1 MSHPYTK
8 PEAILQLEQE
18 LGFELTDCT
27 DASSDT
33 NAVARQPKSY
43 VCNQE
48 GEVIQLILAGCD
60 LKATPNLLAFGKLQC
75 LDLSYNK
82 ISRIEQLDSLTKL
95 MSLELWSNQL
105 TSFVGLDKLTNLQSL
120 KLSSN
125 RLMNTEGLDKLTNLK
140 SLELWGNQI
149 TSIVGLHKL
158 TNLQSLELNSNQ
170 ITSIVGLHKLTNL
183 QSLIL
188 SSNQL
193 TSIEGLDELTNL
205 HSLVLRSNLLTSIL
219 GLDKLTNLHSLVLSC
234 KQLMNIVGLD
244 KLTNLQSLR
253 LSSNQLTSI
262 VGLDKLTNL
271 QSLELWGNQLTN
283 IVGLDKLTNLQS
295 LKLWGNQLTSIVE
308 LDKLTNLQTLKVSGN
323 QLSNTEGLD
332 KLTNLQ
338 SLDLSYNQLTSIV
351 GLGKLTNLQSL
362 NLRDNQLSSIVGLGK
377 LTNLQSLKVRNNL
390 LSSIVGLDK
399 LTDLQSLE
407 LSHNQLTSI
416 VGLDKLGKLE
426 DLDLS
431 DNQLSQ
437 INGLASLLGLRTLN
451 LSENQLSEIEG
462 LNSLSRLESLDLSD
476 NNLSV
481 IENLPQPSL
490 KILRVGGNNIE
501 YIRRTHSDE
510 GSELPPCRLIFA
522 PYENHLGDIQRWQLR
537 KPSEKLDLPIK
548 VMLLGNHSSG
558 KSTFLNSLCK
568 RKKKTG
574 STHVLRVVKR
584 ERLGA
589 NFYDFGGQDF
599 YHGIYH
605 AFYSS
610 GALYMLFWR
619 QELDKNS
626 RGVELVKGEDA
637 HKQKVLNFNRNYWL
651 GQIRYADRQRRIVG
665 RDSSNGENI
674 NGENI
679 LVVQTYADRDHQ
691 QNLRGGTF
699 RVREEFYIA
708 LEREG
713 TEAQN
718 NLLQERDE
726 VAKRYLH
733 LRLEEEIA
741 RLSKKMSIDVTKS
754 EKSLYNYTLNK
765 KKRKK
770 SHCPIRIEDLRK
782 AMPNYTDTTSS
793 LKGELHQLYL
803 HGEVLYYK
811 DDKELS
817 DLVWLDPEA
826 TVNYI
831 HTKILNKRII
841 GRKGIVEKK
850 VLEKKDEHLVRL
862 LELEKVIYDNGQEYI
877 IPGYLPLADG
887 DEMYEWLKLS
897 YLQPN
902 ITLKFEHFIPFG
914 LINQLICYYGQGEND
929 LKKFWRDQLFFTL
942 VNMPSEK
949 ESIKREREGSLL
961 YPEDRGPETY
971 PKGRYMVWVSLN
983 HEQLTIEVYIKPIDQ
998 GVEHLVIQVER
1009 MLLQDIL
1016 DMYWSNLPP
1025 SNDERYLSR
1034 RRQEHRRLR
1043 QDFPIEDLYISTS
1056 KLPLCQERRLF
1067 VNLASID
1074 NYDPEKGVVGAGVS
1088 RGIAV
1093 GYPLNEDGTLD
1104 KGQAQPIS
1112 LRSFQHLTDN
1122 KHIGKMKKVFIS
1134 YSKEDK
1140 AELKICLQFFKPLE
1154 DQGLVTIYFDERT
1167 EAGAEIHPTI
1177 HKEISEAD
1185 VIVVLV
1191 SPSLLSTDY
1200 ITRLELPLAKKL
1212 RKRIFPFVL
1221 KPCMWEDNEIINA
1234 VYVSL
1239 KGEEASQKVLFDR
1252 KSGAYV
1258 SEGIKLDVWRKFM
1271 EEFKKKVLY
1280 I

>member
-1 MSHPYTK
+1 MSHPTTK

-18 LGFELTDCT
+18 LGFELTL
-27 DASSDT
+27 APSSTSDSKT
-33 NAVARQPKSY
+33 Y
-43 VCNQE
+43 TCDHE
-48 GEVIQLILAGCD
+48 GEVIELNLSKCD
-60 LKATPNLLAFGKLQC
+60 LEEVPNLLAFEKLQI
-75 LDLSYNK
+75 LNLSYNK
-82 ISRIEQLDSLTKL
+82 ISHI
-95 MSLELWSNQL
+95 
-105 TSFVGLDKLTNLQSL
+105 
-120 KLSSN
+120 
-125 RLMNTEGLDKLTNLK
+125 EGLDKLTNLK
-140 SLELWGNQI
+140 SLELRG
-149 TSIVGLHKL
+149 
-158 TNLQSLELNSNQ
+158 
-170 ITSIVGLHKLTNL
+170 
-183 QSLIL
+183 
-188 SSNQL
+188 NQL
-193 TSIEGLDELTNL
+193 THIE
-205 HSLVLRSNLLTSIL
+205 
-219 GLDKLTNLHSLVLSC
+219 GLDKLTNLKSLNLWNNQLTRIEGLDKLTNLKSLDLGWNQITSIEGLDTLANLDSLDLSC
-234 KQLMNIVGLD
+234 NQITSIEGLDKLTNLKSLNLIDNQLTRIEGLDKLANLDSLELSDNQLTHIEGLDKLDNLKSLNLSCNQITRIEALDKLANLRSLNLWNNQLTRIEGLDKLANLRSLNLWNNQLTRIEGLDKLANLDSLDLSSNQITSIEGLD
-244 KLTNLQSLR
+244 KLTNLQSLG
-253 LSSNQLTSI
+253 LSDNQLTRI
-262 VGLDKLTNL
+262 EGLDKLVNL
-271 QSLELWGNQLTN
+271 QSLDLSGNQLTR
-283 IVGLDKLTNLQS
+283 I
-295 LKLWGNQLTSIVE
+295 
-308 LDKLTNLQTLKVSGN
+308 
-323 QLSNTEGLD
+323 EGLD

-338 SLDLSYNQLTSIV
+338 SLDLSDNQLT
-351 GLGKLTNLQSL
+351 
-362 NLRDNQLSSIVGLGK
+362 
-377 LTNLQSLKVRNNL
+377 
-390 LSSIVGLDK
+390 
-399 LTDLQSLE
+399 
-407 LSHNQLTSI
+407 H
-416 VGLDKLGKLE
+416 
-426 DLDLS
+426 
-431 DNQLSQ
+431 
-437 INGLASLLGLRTLN
+437 
-451 LSENQLSEIEG
+451 IEG
-462 LNSLSRLESLDLSD
+462 LDYLSRLEGLDLS
-476 NNLSV
+476 NNKLSV
-481 IENLPQPSL
+481 IENLPQTSL
-490 KILRVGGNNIE
+490 KELQVGGNNIE
-501 YIRRTHSDE
+501 YIRSSFSDKD
-510 GSELPPCRLIFA
+510 SELRHCRLIFDS
-522 PYENHLGDIQRWQLR
+522 YGNHLEDIQRWQLR
-537 KPSEKLDLPIK
+537 EPSETLALPIK

-558 KSTFLNSLCK
+558 KSTFLNSLHK
-568 RKKKTG
+568 GKGKPG

-584 ERLGA
+584 KRLGA

-605 AFYSS
+605 AFYSA

-619 QELDKNS
+619 KELDENS

-708 LEREG
+708 LERED

-726 VAKRYLH
+726 VAKQYLH

-770 SHCPIRIEDLRK
+770 SHCPTSIEDLRK
-782 AMPNYTDTTSS
+782 AMPDYTDTTSS

-811 DDKELS
+811 DDKALS

-841 GRKGIVEKK
+841 ERKGIVEKK

-877 IPGYLPLADG
+877 IPGYLPLADD

-914 LINQLICYYGQGEND
+914 LINQLICYYGQGKNA

-949 ESIKREREGSLL
+949 ERIKREREEPSLHVEDRVFDT
-961 YPEDRGPETY
+961 YPE
-971 PKGRYMVWVSLN
+971 GRYMVWISLN

-998 GVEHLVIQVER
+998 GVEHRVSQLER

-1016 DMYWSNLPP
+1016 DMYWSNIPP
-1025 SNDERYLSR
+1025 SNDEGYLSR

-1043 QDFPIEDLYISTS
+1043 EKFPIEDLYISTS

-1074 NYDPEKGVVGAGVS
+1074 NYDPEKEVVEAGES
-1088 RGIAV
+1088 RGMAV
-1093 GYPLNEDGTLD
+1093 GYPLNEDGALN
-1104 KGQAQPIS
+1104 KEQAQSIS

-1122 KHIGKMKKVFIS
+1122 KYIGKMKKVFIS

-1154 DQGLVTIYFDERT
+1154 DKGLVTVYYDERT

-1191 SPSLLSTDY
+1191 SPSLLSTNY

-1239 KGEEASQKVLFDR
+1239 KGEEASQKILFDR

>member
-1 MSHPYTK
+1 MSHPTTK

-18 LGFELTDCT
+18 LGFELTL
-27 DASSDT
+27 APSSTSDSKT
-33 NAVARQPKSY
+33 Y
-43 VCNQE
+43 TCDHE
-48 GEVIQLILAGCD
+48 GEVIELNLSKCD
-60 LKATPNLLAFGKLQC
+60 LEEVPNLLAFEKLQI
-75 LDLSYNK
+75 LNLSYNK
-82 ISRIEQLDSLTKL
+82 ISHI
-95 MSLELWSNQL
+95 
-105 TSFVGLDKLTNLQSL
+105 
-120 KLSSN
+120 
-125 RLMNTEGLDKLTNLK
+125 EGLDKLTNLK
-140 SLELWGNQI
+140 SLELRG
-149 TSIVGLHKL
+149 
-158 TNLQSLELNSNQ
+158 
-170 ITSIVGLHKLTNL
+170 
-183 QSLIL
+183 
-188 SSNQL
+188 NQL
-193 TSIEGLDELTNL
+193 THIE
-205 HSLVLRSNLLTSIL
+205 
-219 GLDKLTNLHSLVLSC
+219 GLDKLTNLKSLNLWNNQLTRIEGLDKLTNLKSLNLWKNQLTRIEGLDKLTNLKSLDLGWNQITSIEGLDTLANLDSLDLSC
-234 KQLMNIVGLD
+234 NQITSIEGLDKLTNLKSLNLIDNQLTRIEGLDKLANLDSLELSDNQLTHIEGLDKLDNLKSLNLSCNQITRIEALDKLANLRSLNLWNNQLTRIEGLD
-244 KLTNLQSLR
+244 KLTNLQSLG
-253 LSSNQLTSI
+253 LSDNQLTRI
-262 VGLDKLTNL
+262 EGLDKLVNL
-271 QSLELWGNQLTN
+271 QSLDLSGNQLTR
-283 IVGLDKLTNLQS
+283 I
-295 LKLWGNQLTSIVE
+295 
-308 LDKLTNLQTLKVSGN
+308 
-323 QLSNTEGLD
+323 EGLD

-338 SLDLSYNQLTSIV
+338 SLDLSDNQLT
-351 GLGKLTNLQSL
+351 
-362 NLRDNQLSSIVGLGK
+362 
-377 LTNLQSLKVRNNL
+377 
-390 LSSIVGLDK
+390 
-399 LTDLQSLE
+399 
-407 LSHNQLTSI
+407 H
-416 VGLDKLGKLE
+416 
-426 DLDLS
+426 
-431 DNQLSQ
+431 
-437 INGLASLLGLRTLN
+437 
-451 LSENQLSEIEG
+451 IEG
-462 LNSLSRLESLDLSD
+462 LDYLSRLEGLDLS
-476 NNLSV
+476 NNKLSV
-481 IENLPQPSL
+481 IENLPQTSL
-490 KILRVGGNNIE
+490 KELQVGGNNIE
-501 YIRRTHSDE
+501 YIRSSFSDKD
-510 GSELPPCRLIFA
+510 SELRHCRLIFDS
-522 PYENHLGDIQRWQLR
+522 YGNHLEDIQRWQLR
-537 KPSEKLDLPIK
+537 EPSETLALPIK

-558 KSTFLNSLCK
+558 KSTFLNSLHK
-568 RKKKTG
+568 GKGKPG

-584 ERLGA
+584 KRLGA

-605 AFYSS
+605 AFYSA

-619 QELDKNS
+619 KELDENS

-637 HKQKVLNFNRNYWL
+637 HREKILNFNRNYWL

-665 RDSSNGENI
+665 RDSSSGENI

-679 LVVQTYADRDHQ
+679 FVVQTYADHDHQ
-691 QNLRGGTF
+691 QNLRGSTF

-713 TEAQN
+713 TEAQD

-726 VAKRYLH
+726 AAKRYLH

-741 RLSKKMSIDVTKS
+741 RLSKKMSINITKS

-770 SHCPIRIEDLRK
+770 SHCPTSIEDLRK
-782 AMPNYTDTTSS
+782 AMPDYTDTTSS

-811 DDKELS
+811 DDEELS

-831 HTKILNKRII
+831 HTKILDKRII
-841 GRKGIVEKK
+841 ERKGVVEKK

-862 LELEKVIYDNGQEYI
+862 LELEKVIYDNGEEYI

-949 ESIKREREGSLL
+949 EPIKQGSNGSLL
-961 YPEDRGPETY
+961 YEEDRGAETY
-971 PKGRYMVWVSLN
+971 PEGRYMVWISLN

-998 GVEHLVIQVER
+998 GVEHRVSQVER

-1016 DMYWSNLPP
+1016 DMYWSNIPP
-1025 SNDERYLSR
+1025 NNSEGYLSR

-1074 NYDPEKGVVGAGVS
+1074 HYDPDKGVVEAGVS
-1088 RGIAV
+1088 RGMAV
-1093 GYPLNEDGTLD
+1093 AYPLNEDGALN
-1104 KGQAQPIS
+1104 KEQAQAIS

-1154 DQGLVTIYFDERT
+1154 DEGLLTIYYDERT
-1167 EAGAEIHPTI
+1167 EVGDEIHPTI
-1177 HKEISEAD
+1177 RKEIAEAD

-1200 ITRLELPLAKKL
+1200 ITRLELPLAKEL
-1212 RKRIFPFVL
+1212 GKRIYPFIL
-1221 KPCMWEDNEIINA
+1221 KPCMWEDNEIIEP
-1234 VYVSL
+1234 VYVAL
-1239 KGEEASQKVLFDR
+1239 KGETGASEEVYLDKG
-1252 KSGAYV
+1252 SGAYV
-1258 SEGIKLDVWRKFM
+1258 SESIQLGVWKKFM
-1271 EEFKKKVLY
+1271 EEFKEKVLH
-1280 I
+1280 IKPVVLWNTKNLRDSI